1 MRFNIWTFLFQVIN
15 FAVLL
20 FVLKR
25 VLYRPVKEIM
35 EKRRGIVAE
44 SMEEA
49 ETAKKEAEGLKES
62 YQEEL
67 NRTKELRLQM
77 MEKMKE
83 EVAEE
88 RRRLLLEAQGEAGL
102 ILDKE
107 RGLFEAEKR
116 RSEAELKEKA
126 SEVVSAFALNIIKD
140 VSDEELH
147 RSIFR
152 RFLGETGK
160 MASEISGLWKEGKPV
175 SIALI
180 SAYPL
185 REEEIKMFR
194 EALGSSLSKE
204 VNIGSVTDSALIAG
218 VKIKAFDMVY
228 DFSVSG
234 QIEALKMKLKEMT

>member
-1 MRFNIWTFLFQVIN
+1 MRFNIWTFIFQVIN
-15 FAVLL
+15 FTVLL
-20 FVLKR
+20 FILKR
-25 VLYRPVKEIM
+25 VLYRPIKEIM
-35 EKRRGIVAE
+35 EKRRGII
-44 SMEEA
+44 SKTMEEA
-49 ETAKKEAEGLKES
+49 ETAKREAEELKES
-62 YQEEL
+62 YQKEL
-67 NRTKELRLQM
+67 NETKELRLQM
-77 MEKMKE
+77 TEKMKE

-88 RRRLLLEAQGEAGL
+88 RRSLLSEAQGEAGR

-116 RSEAELKEKA
+116 RTEAELKEKA
-126 SEVVSAFALNIIKD
+126 PEVVSAFALNIIKD

-160 MASEISGLWKEGKPV
+160 MASEISGLGKEGKPV

-185 REEEIKMFR
+185 REGEIKMFR
-194 EALGSSLSKE
+194 EAMESNISKE

-218 VKIKAFDMVY
+218 VKVKVFDMVY
-228 DFSVSG
+228 DFSVAG
-234 QIEALKMKLKEMT
+234 QIEALKMKLKETT